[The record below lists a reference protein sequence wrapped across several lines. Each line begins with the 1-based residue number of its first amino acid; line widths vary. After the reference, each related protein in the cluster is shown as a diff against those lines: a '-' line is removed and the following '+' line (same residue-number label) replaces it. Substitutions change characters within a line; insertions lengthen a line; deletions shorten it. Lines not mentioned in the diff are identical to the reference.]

1 MQTDAV
7 SDDELVEKV
16 GRGDRQAASVLVRR
30 HSQRV
35 LNISRRML
43 GNEAEAEDVTQDVFL
58 KVWKSA
64 VRWVPGEAK
73 FTTWLHRVTMNA
85 CLDKLRKPRMGN
97 MDVVPETVDEAA
109 TPAEELE
116 TKSRSNMLKIAM
128 QDLPERQRAALALC
142 YFEDVSN
149 IEAAGILEVSV
160 DALESLLARG
170 RRALKQALMANK
182 DELLVANP
190 QGRASGFEQ

>member
-1 MQTDAV
+1 MQTDTV
-7 SDDELVEKV
+7 SDDELIEKV

-35 LNISRRML
+35 LNISRRMMS
-43 GNEAEAEDVTQDVFL
+43 NEAEAEDVTQDVFL
-58 KVWKSA
+58 KVWKNASK
-64 VRWVPGEAK
+64 WQPGTAK
-73 FTTWLHRVTMNA
+73 FTTWLHKVTMNA

-97 MDVVPETVDEAA
+97 IDVVPEMMDEAA
-109 TPAEELE
+109 TPVEELE
-116 TKSRSNMLKIAM
+116 AKSRSDMLKVAM

-149 IEAAGILEVSV
+149 IEAASVLDVSV
-160 DALESLLARG
+160 DALESLLSRG
-170 RRALKQALMANK
+170 RRALKQILMANR
-182 DELLVANP
+182 DDLLVANA